1 VSYSAPAGDSW
12 SRSLPLSDWGY
23 DGKIDDDG
31 VARGGLGILV
41 DGVRGTGSSDFRPV
55 GSRHNTN
62 NKHRRLD
69 PSVLHRD
76 NKIDVEVVDGDER
89 EENKPAAWVGWK
101 NHSSPHHHALLA
113 RPGPVEIVLTFFG
126 PRNFSALYL
135 HMNNKFTDGVQ
146 VTLETVSVSFVYI
159 FLSVFVSFIWVFVL
173 FSVKADTVKPR

>member
-55 GSRHNTN
+55 GSRHHHT
-62 NKHRRLD
+62 NKHGRLD
-69 PSVLHRD
+69 PSVLRD
-76 NKIDVEVVDGDER
+76 NKIDVEVVDGDGR

-113 RPGPVEIVLTFFG
+113 RPGPVEIILAFFG

-146 VTLETVSVSFVYI
+146 VTVETVLVWFLSFFVFFFFFLLLSVSVSYF
-159 FLSVFVSFIWVFVL
+159 
-173 FSVKADTVKPR
+173 P